1 MSEFKDKVIMITGA
15 ARGLGRHTAVAF
27 AREGA
32 RVVLTDIN
40 ENGGHETLQLVHGA
54 GGEGIFLR
62 SDAAIERDVAH
73 AVDTAVE
80 TYGQLDC
87 AVNNAAVEVL
97 ALLVDQSEENW
108 DRTFNTNVKGVMFCM
123 KHQIRHMLKSGGG
136 AIINQSSITS
146 HLTGMPGSSA
156 YAASKAAVVGLSKS
170 AALEVA
176 RDGIN
181 INCIAAGGILADE
194 PSVFSDF
201 LALNKVDHAVAK
213 QAFPIGRFGKAE
225 EFTSAVLFLCS
236 ARSRFITG
244 TTLVIDGGLTSGMA
258 RLPKKPSE

>member
-1 MSEFKDKVIMITGA
+1 MSEFNGKVIMITGA

-40 ENGGHETLQLVHGA
+40 EKGGQETLQLVHGA
-54 GGEGIFLR
+54 GGEGVFLR

-73 AVDTAVE
+73 AVTTAVE
-80 TYGQLDC
+80 TYGRLDC
-87 AVNNAAVEVL
+87 ALNNAAVEVL
-97 ALLVDQSEENW
+97 DLVIDQTEENW

-146 HLTGMPGSSA
+146 HITGMTGSSA

-170 AALEVA
+170 VALEVA
-176 RDGIN
+176 SEGISV
-181 INCIAAGGILADE
+181 NCIAAGGILADE

-201 LALNKVDHAVAK
+201 LAMTKLDRAAAG
-213 QAFPIGRFGKAE
+213 QYFPIGRFGEAE
-225 EFTSAVLFLCS
+225 DFTAAVLFLCS
-236 ARSRFITG
+236 TKARFITG
-244 TTLVIDGGLTSGMA
+244 TTLVIDGGLTSGPV
-258 RLPKKPSE
+258 RLPKKPTG